1 MACTSPSFPSL
12 CQELKRNETMPL
24 RLPLWLAFLLGIG
37 CSAPPAPP
45 PPNELPVAE
54 AGLDQTV
61 QLQES
66 VTVDGSRSTDPEGA
80 ELEFSWSPSLDNPAP
95 LIFTETQPSFSFVP
109 TTLGTYVFILIVSDG
124 EMASQPDSVRITVL
138 GDDNQPPIADAGPDL
153 IVSADSI
160 IPLSAINSSDPD
172 GDPLTYLW
180 QTTQSPG
187 PLTIADSTAAQTSVT
202 LSASG
207 NYHFSLTVSDGVS
220 NHTDEVII
228 IVSSSADLA
237 PIADAGPDQQIA
249 VGTLVTLDGS
259 ASSDPEEGELTYS
272 WAVGRTPGPAV
283 ILSDSTAVQPTF
295 TPPESGEYVFALVV
309 SDGTNSSLQAVVT
322 ILVLD
327 EVFNEREGMIEIPAG
342 PFNMGSELGAN
353 DERPVHRV
361 ELSIFWIDKF
371 EITVEAYNSCVEMGT
386 CDPAGLAAGC
396 NGGRENRL
404 DHPIN
409 CITWEQAQKYCSWAT
424 KRLPT
429 EAEWEKAARGT
440 DGRRFAWGDDF
451 PSLDRM
457 NYSDNVG
464 TTASVGTYPSGL
476 SFYGLH
482 NMGGNVH
489 EWTADFYASN
499 YYAQSPERDPT
510 GPAEGSLRV
519 VRGASWRVGVPMEA
533 LTATVR
539 QAFQPAT
546 TDNSL
551 GFRCARTQ
559 PPSE

>member
-1 MACTSPSFPSL
+1 
-12 CQELKRNETMPL
+12 
-24 RLPLWLAFLLGIG
+24 
-37 CSAPPAPP
+37 
-45 PPNELPVAE
+45 
-54 AGLDQTV
+54 
-61 QLQES
+61 
-66 VTVDGSRSTDPEGA
+66 
-80 ELEFSWSPSLDNPAP
+80 
-95 LIFTETQPSFSFVP
+95 
-109 TTLGTYVFILIVSDG
+109 
-124 EMASQPDSVRITVL
+124 PDSVRITVL

-153 IVSADSI
+153 IVAADSI

-172 GDPLTYLW
+172 GDALTYLW
-180 QTTQSPG
+180 RITQSPG
-187 PLTIADSTAAQTSVT
+187 PLTIADSTASQTTVT
-202 LSASG
+202 LSTSG
-207 NYHFSLTVSDGVS
+207 NYHFLLTVSDGVS
-220 NHTDEVII
+220 SHADGVII
-228 IVSSSADLA
+228 TVSSSANLV
-237 PIADAGPDQQIA
+237 PSADAGPDQQVA

-259 ASSDPEEGELTYS
+259 ASADPEEEELTYR
-272 WAVGRTPGPAV
+272 WAVGRTPGPA
-283 ILSDSTAVQPTF
+283 ILLSDSTTVQPTF

-309 SDGTNSSLQAVVT
+309 SDGTSLSLQAVVT

-327 EVFNEREGMIEIPAG
+327 EVFNEQGGMIEIPAG

-353 DERPVHRV
+353 DERPVHRA
-361 ELSIFWIDKF
+361 ELSSFWIDKF
-371 EITVEAYNSCVEMGT
+371 EITLEAYNACIESGA
-386 CDPAGLAAGC
+386 CDPAGLMAGC
-396 NGGRENRL
+396 NGGRNDRL

-409 CITWEQAQKYCSWAT
+409 CVTWEQAQKYCNSVQ

-440 DGRRFAWGDDF
+440 DGRRFVWGDGF
-451 PSLDRM
+451 PGPDRM
-457 NYSDNVG
+457 NYSNNIG
-464 TTASVGTYPSGL
+464 TTTAVGTYPSGL

-489 EWTADFYASN
+489 EWTADFYASD

-510 GPAEGSLRV
+510 GPAAGSLRV

>member
-1 MACTSPSFPSL
+1 
-12 CQELKRNETMPL
+12 MPL
-24 RLPLWLAFLLGIG
+24 RLSLWLAFLLGIG

-45 PPNELPVAE
+45 PPNESPVAE

-61 QLQES
+61 QLQER
-66 VTVDGSRSTDPEGA
+66 VTVDGSRSTDPEGDQ
-80 ELEFSWSPSLDNPAP
+80 LEFSWSSSLDNPTS
-95 LIFTETQPSFSFVP
+95 LIFTETQPSFNFVP
-109 TTLGTYVFILIVSDG
+109 TVTGTYVFILIVSDG
-124 EMASQPDSVRITVL
+124 ESTSRPDSVRITVL
-138 GDDNQPPIADAGPDL
+138 GDHNQPPIADAGPDL

-172 GDPLTYLW
+172 GDILTYLW
-180 QTTQSPG
+180 QLLQSPG
-187 PLTIADSTAAQTSVT
+187 PLTIADSAAAQTTVT
-202 LSASG
+202 LSSSG
-207 NYHFSLTVSDGVS
+207 NYHFRLTVSDGIS
-220 NHTDEVII
+220 QHTDEVII
-228 IVSSSADLA
+228 IVNSSANLV
-237 PIADAGPDQQIA
+237 PNADAGPDQQVA
-249 VGTLVTLDGS
+249 VGVLVTLDGS
-259 ASSDPEEGELTYS
+259 ASADPEEEALTYR
-272 WAVGRTPGPAV
+272 WTVGRTPGTA
-283 ILSDSTAVQPTF
+283 ILLSDSTAVQPTF
-295 TPPESGEYVFALVV
+295 IPSESGEYVFALVV

-327 EVFNEREGMIEIPAG
+327 EVFNEQGGMIEIPAG
-342 PFNMGSELGAN
+342 PFGMGSELGAN

-361 ELSIFWIDKF
+361 ELSSFWIDKF
-371 EITVEAYNSCVEMGT
+371 EITVESYNACIAAGV

-396 NGGRENRL
+396 NGGRTDRL

-409 CITWEQAQKYCSWAT
+409 CITWEQAQAYCGWAT

-429 EAEWEKAARGT
+429 EAEWEKAARGP
-440 DGRRFAWGDDF
+440 DGRRFVWGDEF
-451 PSLDRM
+451 PGPERL
-457 NYSDNVG
+457 NYNDNVG
-464 TTASVGTYPSGL
+464 TTVPGGTYPSGL

-489 EWTADFYASN
+489 EWTADFYASD
-499 YYAQSPERDPT
+499 YYAQSPEQDPT

-546 TDNSL
+546 TVNSL

-559 PPSE
+559 PPTE